1 MSRVLLVSNRL
12 PVVLRG
18 EKGRLIASNSA
29 GGLANGL
36 KHTHEQAEDSLWIG
50 WPGEIGR
57 FAPPLRAEADR
68 LLAERRFV
76 PVELT
81 RGEVAR
87 YYDGFSNAVLWP
99 LFHYMLDR
107 IPADRQGW
115 EAYCAVNERFAD
127 AVARHARPGDR
138 IWVHDYQLLLLP
150 ALLRHRLPGTK
161 IGFFLHIPFPA
172 AEVFRTLPWRQEL
185 LEGMIGSDLVGFHTI
200 AYKNHFAAAV
210 RRLLG
215 VGNSGDAIRFG
226 TREVRLGV
234 FPMGIEAAHFEKTA
248 GDPEVMAEV
257 EQLRTGLGEERM
269 MLGVDRLD
277 YTKGMLRRL
286 LAFERLLER
295 EPQLRGRV
303 RLVQVAVPSR
313 DNVQSYQQYRSEVN
327 EAVGR
332 INGAFGTV
340 SWVPIHYV
348 HRPLSERHLVALYRA
363 TDVMLV
369 TPLRDGMN
377 LVAKEFVACRTD
389 GEGVLVLSEFAGAAA
404 EMAEAVIVNPYDV
417 DSLADSYQRAL
428 ALPED
433 ERRFRMHALRVRVLF
448 NDARRWVQSFLDSL
462 EGVAESERA
471 DAASTSEAID
481 ALARELAGRPRLA
494 VVLDYDGT
502 LVPLAHAPDLA
513 TPDDELRKL
522 LTNLATCPGVDVH
535 IASGR
540 RRETL
545 ERWLGKLPVALHGEH
560 GFWSRPRPD
569 AQAGAAWTPLREIEV
584 PWKTDLRALLEHF
597 TKASPGSL
605 VEEKSAS
612 IAWHF
617 RMMDPDLAATRVDEV
632 RQAITAHIRTLPLEL
647 VEGDKVLEVRLAGV
661 NKGLVLAGID
671 VANPDLG
678 ILAIGDNRTDE
689 DLFQALPPTASSVV
703 VGRHPSAARYRV
715 ENYVAARRLLARI
728 IELRRGCGENGK

>member
-1 MSRVLLVSNRL
+1 MGRVILVSNRL

-18 EKGRLIASNSA
+18 EKNRLVVSDSA
-29 GGLANGL
+29 GGLASGL
-36 KHTHEQAEDSLWIG
+36 KHAHEQSDTLWIG

-57 FAPPLRAEADR
+57 FPAPVRAEADR
-68 LLAERRFV
+68 LLADRRFV

-87 YYDGFSNAVLWP
+87 FYDGFSNSVLWP
-99 LFHYMLDR
+99 LFHYLLDR
-107 IPADRQGW
+107 IPADKHGW
-115 EAYCAVNERFAD
+115 EAYRAVNERFAD
-127 AVARHARPGDR
+127 VVAAHARPGD
-138 IWVHDYQLLLLP
+138 IVWIHDYQLLLLP
-150 ALLRHRLPGTK
+150 ALLRRRLSGTK

-172 AEVFRTLPWRQEL
+172 AEVFRTLPWRHEL
-185 LEGMIGSDLVGFHTI
+185 LEGMLGSDLVGFHTI

-215 VGNSGDAIRFG
+215 VGNSGDAIRVAG
-226 TREVRLGV
+226 REIRLGV
-234 FPMGIEAAHFEKTA
+234 FPMGIDAGHFEKMA
-248 GDPEVMAEV
+248 GDEHVVAEV
-257 EQLRTGLGEERM
+257 EHLRRSLGSERM

-295 EPQLRGRV
+295 EPQLRGGV

-313 DNVQSYQQYRSEVN
+313 DNVESYQAYRSEVN
-327 EAVGR
+327 ECVGR

-340 SWVPIHYV
+340 QWVPIHYV

-377 LVAKEFVACRTD
+377 LVAKEFVACRTEGD
-389 GEGVLVLSEFAGAAA
+389 GVLVLSEFAGAAA
-404 EMAEAVIVNPYDV
+404 EMAEAVVVNPYDV

-428 ALPED
+428 SLPEE
-433 ERRFRMHALRVRVLF
+433 ERRFRMQALRGRVMF
-448 NDARRWVQSFLDSL
+448 NDAKRWVQSFLDSL
-462 EGVAESERA
+462 EGVASSERA
-471 DAASTSEAID
+471 DAISTPEAIE
-481 ALARELAGRPRLA
+481 ALAHDLASSPRLVA
-494 VVLDYDGT
+494 LLDYDGT

-513 TPDDELRKL
+513 SPDEGLRRL
-522 LTNLATCPGVDVH
+522 LTALAAARGVEVH
-535 IASGR
+535 IVSGR

-560 GFWSRPRPD
+560 GFWSRMKPD
-569 AQAGAAWTPLREIEV
+569 AQAGAAWVPLRDTDV

-597 TKASPGSL
+597 TKASPGAL

-617 RMMDPDLAATRVDEV
+617 RMMDPDLASTRVDEV
-632 RQAITAHIRTLPLEL
+632 RQAITAHIRALPLEL
-647 VEGDKVLEVRLAGV
+647 VEGDKVLEVRIAGV

-671 VANPDLG
+671 VANPDLA
-678 ILAIGDNRTDE
+678 ILAMGNDRTDE
-689 DLFQALPPTASSVV
+689 DLFQALPPSASTVV
-703 VGRHPSAARYRV
+703 VGRHPSLARFRL
-715 ENYVAARRLLARI
+715 EDHVAARKLLERI
-728 IELRRGCGENGK
+728 IAQR